1 MDHSQ
6 KVKIIYDSFLYENK
20 SEEQK
25 NYLISTHMKL
35 ENQKN
40 LLKKYELKFK
50 NNKSI
55 VGLKYQSVKV
65 KIDFIQ
71 ISVIFI
77 STLTTFIE
85 ALKEHL
91 MISEFITTILPV
103 ICSSYIALILAVSR
117 FYKFEDMKENL
128 SKLFEKNAFVIN
140 RLKYKL
146 RMIDSLLPIDPSG
159 KFEEIDTFTRNID
172 SDGLQEVITQA
183 FQETDVAIVYKDRLY
198 YENLL
203 FQLHLDAMILKKNL
217 RDLETYEDDL
227 PLNTLKR
234 KIWLIPYYLCCYW
247 SSGRYI
253 IDDSQ
258 VIDELRKVKQELPI
272 KNPEIMVISDS
283 QT

>member
-1 MDHSQ
+1 MNESQ
-6 KVKIIYDSFLYENK
+6 KVKLLYDSFLYENK
-20 SEEQK
+20 TEDQK
-25 NYLISTHMKL
+25 NHLISTHMKL
-35 ENQKN
+35 EKQKK

-65 KIDFIQ
+65 KINFIQ

-146 RMIDSLLPIDPSG
+146 RMIDSLLPID
-159 KFEEIDTFTRNID
+159 
-172 SDGLQEVITQA
+172 
-183 FQETDVAIVYKDRLY
+183 
-198 YENLL
+198 
-203 FQLHLDAMILKKNL
+203 
-217 RDLETYEDDL
+217 
-227 PLNTLKR
+227 
-234 KIWLIPYYLCCYW
+234 
-247 SSGRYI
+247 SSGNF
-253 IDDSQ
+253 
-258 VIDELRKVKQELPI
+258 E
-272 KNPEIMVISDS
+272 
-283 QT
+283 